1 MIDNNILRIEYPTGK
16 MNIFI
21 DKFFP
26 ANISKANVV
35 FSIMADSSPEED
47 IRNLYYKLREMAEE
61 YRQEVDHY
69 NMMIDSSVRPKKYDE
84 VYAKLKES
92 QKKHSQAIRN
102 MRDLRK
108 IAKLE
113 V

>member
-16 MNIFI
+16 MNLFI

-26 ANISKANVV
+26 AEMSKANMV
-35 FSIMADSSPEED
+35 FKIMAENSPEED
-47 IRNLYYKLREMAEE
+47 TKELYYMLRAMADDL
-61 YRQEVDHY
+61 RQDIDHY
-69 NMMIDSSVRPKKYDE
+69 NALIDVTTRPKKYDE
-84 VYAKLKES
+84 VYDKLKAC

-108 IAKLE
+108 IARLE